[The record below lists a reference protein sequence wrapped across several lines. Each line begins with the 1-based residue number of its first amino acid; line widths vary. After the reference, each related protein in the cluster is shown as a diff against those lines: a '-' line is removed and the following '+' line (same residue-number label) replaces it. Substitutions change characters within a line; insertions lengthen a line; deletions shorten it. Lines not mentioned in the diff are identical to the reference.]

1 MNAQYGAETLREYRG
16 THHRYAL
23 TIPMKHTIALVCFA
37 LLCGHVAAQ
46 EGQTFNVVMQNQVQG
61 PATGFSVK
69 EVPDGYLVFSG
80 QRGLSSTPQ
89 DPFVTLFDF
98 SGQVVW
104 EKDYVVARYS
114 NYGLP
119 DPVCRTP
126 DGGFASGVSVFGL
139 TSDID
144 SLFLWRFDA
153 QGDTVFTRFLMADT
167 TMTIRKCI
175 RTMNGDFVLTGLHEF
190 PEEQYLLRTDSLG
203 NIKHFAG
210 FANFDGYGGM
220 GLAEDPS
227 GNFYLTGFQDN
238 IAHRGSLIKCDSVG
252 NLLWTRLYEME
263 NGISE
268 WLSALVLSDSSVL
281 VVGDKGVNFGNS
293 SAIISR
299 YTSDGDLLWTDDVV
313 TGIGGPSYINRLTD
327 AFQRPDGT
335 IVVAGQYEWQG
346 TGFFGFVQAYSMEG
360 DSLWRR
366 AFRYMTDS
374 VYSYPAIWDL
384 EPTSD
389 GGMILTGAATIMP
402 GYSEHLWLV
411 KTDSLGCVVPGCQNV
426 GVQEFTIDLQE
437 HLEVSPNPASDQVN
451 VLLTLPETGEIEGRV
466 RVLLLDATGRTV
478 LEQPVQRN
486 LNQLRTT
493 VEVSA
498 LPAGMFY
505 LHLCDAQRWLAGSKV
520 VVE

>member
-1 MNAQYGAETLREYRG
+1 
-16 THHRYAL
+16 
-23 TIPMKHTIALVCFA
+23 MKHTIALVCFA

-411 KTDSLGCVVPGCQNV
+411 KTDSLGC
-426 GVQEFTIDLQE
+426 FTIDLQE

>member
-1 MNAQYGAETLREYRG
+1 
-16 THHRYAL
+16 
-23 TIPMKHTIALVCFA
+23 MKHTIALVCFA

-437 HLEVSPNPASDQVN
+437 HLDVSPNPAHDRVN
-451 VLLTLPETGEIEGRV
+451 VLLTLPETGEIEGQAQ
-466 RVLLLDATGRTV
+466 VLLLDATGRTV
-478 LEQPVQRN
+478 LEQPMQRN